1 MNSSTIDNNAI
12 HTKST
17 QVAFPA
23 SHSRKLAA
31 SWCVVDGKLTC
42 TWIAID

>member
-12 HTKST
+12 HAKSA
-17 QVAFPA
+17 QVDFLA

-42 TWIAID
+42 TWVAID